1 MTKIEPTIGSVLT
14 DESAEIESLCPN
26 LSEQE
31 LRLSYPLAS
40 LGRRHNA
47 LLLDVLLTY
56 GLFVG
61 GMYLKQ
67 IFGLNHQ
74 YADYLVVAVAAS
86 YFLFSD
92 GLPKGKSLGKRA
104 LGISVVNVNSG
115 AYCSYWQSFLRNIL
129 IPATSI
135 LDVVIL
141 FSKKRRRIGDYLG
154 STMVINDKIS

>member
-1 MTKIEPTIGSVLT
+1 MSRIEPTIGSVLA
-14 DESAEIESLCPN
+14 DGSAEINSLSPS

-47 LLLDVLLTY
+47 LFLDILLTC

-67 IFGLNHQ
+67 KFGLNHQ
-74 YADYLVVAVAAS
+74 YADYFVAAVPAS
-86 YFLFSD
+86 YFLFCD
-92 GLPKGKSLGKRA
+92 GLPKGQSLGKRA

-115 AYCSYWQSFLRNIL
+115 AYCSYWQSFLRNVF
-129 IPATSI
+129 IPAANI
-135 LDVVIL
+135 LDIVVL

-154 STMVINDKIS
+154 RTIVIKNKAN